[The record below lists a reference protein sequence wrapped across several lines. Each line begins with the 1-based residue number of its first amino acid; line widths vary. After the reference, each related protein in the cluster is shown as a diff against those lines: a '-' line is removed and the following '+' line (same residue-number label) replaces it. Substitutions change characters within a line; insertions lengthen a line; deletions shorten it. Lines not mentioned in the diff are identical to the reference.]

1 MTNLLVTFLALFS
14 ARGSFLGSWWRFGA
28 SVTLHP
34 ERYRR
39 LSPSRTDVM
48 SETFTGAGKDGEHK
62 VKLQ

>member
-1 MTNLLVTFLALFS
+1 MTNLLVTLLALFS
-14 ARGSFLGSWWRFGA
+14 VWGSFLDSWWRFGA
-28 SVTLHP
+28 TLTLHP

-48 SETFTGAGKDGEHK
+48 SETFTGAGKDGDHK